1 MELNEIIQEIDEKL
15 IVTKK
20 EVKGKLLYIYC
31 QRISEF
37 EKCSYCG
44 HGSTKVHSK
53 YTREISDLPIAQ
65 YKVKLMIEVRKYIC
79 DNPECVC
86 KRFAEVLPFAKE
98 HSKRTERLDEYIHE
112 IGLKNSSVDAANIIR
127 QTHADISSK
136 TILRVIKKSG
146 DRNKV

>member
-1 MELNEIIQEIDEKL
+1 MEINDIIQEIDEKL

-20 EVKGKLLYIYC
+20 EIKEKVLYIYC
-31 QRISEF
+31 QRTSEF

-44 HGSTKVHSK
+44 HESAKVHSK

-65 YKVKLMIEVRKYIC
+65 YKVKLIVEVRKYTC
-79 DNPECVC
+79 ENTGCRH
-86 KRFAEVLPFAKE
+86 KRFAEVMPFAQGN
-98 HSKRTERLDEYIHE
+98 SKRTERLDEYIRE
-112 IGLKNSSVDAANIIR
+112 IGLKNSSVEAAHIIC